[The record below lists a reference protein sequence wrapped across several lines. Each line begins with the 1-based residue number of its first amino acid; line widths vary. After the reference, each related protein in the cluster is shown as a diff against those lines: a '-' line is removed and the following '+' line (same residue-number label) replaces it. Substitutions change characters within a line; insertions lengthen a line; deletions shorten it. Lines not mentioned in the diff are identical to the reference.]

1 MWVFINAQCFI
12 VDSDDDDAT
21 GGGSEDGDDAA
32 DEAVV
37 VVREGMIMLV
47 VVGGSSDG
55 VDVDDS
61 NDFHFS
67 WSLTPYC
74 HILASRTKY
83 GMNVE

>member
-1 MWVFINAQCFI
+1 
-12 VDSDDDDAT
+12 
-21 GGGSEDGDDAA
+21 
-32 DEAVV
+32 
-37 VVREGMIMLV
+37 MLV
-47 VVGGSSDG
+47 VVGGSADG

>member
-1 MWVFINAQCFI
+1 
-12 VDSDDDDAT
+12 
-21 GGGSEDGDDAA
+21 
-32 DEAVV
+32 
-37 VVREGMIMLV
+37 MLV
-47 VVGGSSDG
+47 VVGGSADG

-83 GMNVE
+83 GMKGQQFEYDLTI